1 MRIGSLV
8 GIALVLS
15 TCGCAASLDELML
28 EANRTGDWTAVE
40 RRMAANE
47 RRAQRRAART
57 NHCADGQV
65 AVIVHSSES
74 HCTDARE
81 IARVL
86 QESRG
91 PFY

>member
-1 MRIGSLV
+1 MRIGSLI
-8 GIALVLS
+8 GIVLILS

-47 RRAQRRAART
+47 RREQRRAART
-57 NHCADGQV
+57 NHCADGQI
-65 AVIVHSSES
+65 AVVVSSKES
-74 HCTDARE
+74 RCTDARE
-81 IARVL
+81 VARFL
-86 QESRG
+86 TQSRG